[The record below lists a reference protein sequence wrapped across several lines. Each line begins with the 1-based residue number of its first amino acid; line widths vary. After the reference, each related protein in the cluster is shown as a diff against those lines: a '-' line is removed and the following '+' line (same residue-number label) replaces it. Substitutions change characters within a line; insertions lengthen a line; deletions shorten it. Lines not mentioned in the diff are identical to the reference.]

1 MMDVYERINKLGRAL
16 KSLAPGEV
24 IARGYLQEVLY
35 DLEKERSKQEK
46 ALQDRFVEKGN
57 W

>member
-1 MMDVYERINKLGRAL
+1 MDVYERINKLGRAL